1 MSIRKNAEQ
10 YNDINCEKQLRTE
23 LNSKVD
29 NLIKQANI
37 ANINAKI
44 EELKNTKIGLFG
56 KMLGKDKEVEL
67 RIKNLELGRKLM
79 QLEEFEQRDATPDEV
94 MAKIESYK
102 RENNGNQTEDLYA
115 IEAQIKKVFRVNDKE
130 VQRLADEQSSKGMLV
145 PQKEGKSIFKRNPRI
160 VLQQVNRSMEYE
172 IDRLEQERQ
181 NPYKHQIRHAERT
194 TDKVQKVYECIN
206 GLKHILLQDRMNA
219 REVSQ
224 LRKIKIYHN
233 TTSMRIQL
241 NKCIRNGGFLYE
253 ELFNRRTCN

>member
-1 MSIRKNAEQ
+1 MAISCRKLFHIGEDTYMSIIKNAEQ

-67 RIKNLELGRKLM
+67 RIKNLELSRKLM
-79 QLEEFEQRDATPDEV
+79 QLEEFEQKDATPDEI

-102 RENNGNQTEDLYA
+102 RENLYE
-115 IEAQIKKVFRVNDKE
+115 IETQIKKVFRVNDKE
-130 VQRLADEQSSKGMLV
+130 VQRLADENEKSSKGMLV
-145 PQKEGKSIFKRNPRI
+145 PQKEGKSIFKRNPKI
-160 VLQQVNRSMEYE
+160 ILQQVNRSMEYE

-181 NPYKHQIRHAERT
+181 NPYKQQTRHVERT

-206 GLKHILLQDRMNA
+206 ELKHILQQDRMNT

-224 LRKIKIYHN
+224 LREIKIYHN
-233 TTSMRIQL
+233 TTFIL
-241 NKCIRNGGFLYE
+241 EKEFEYHIH
-253 ELFNRRTCN
+253 

>member
-94 MAKIESYK
+94 LAKI
-102 RENNGNQTEDLYA
+102 
-115 IEAQIKKVFRVNDKE
+115 
-130 VQRLADEQSSKGMLV
+130 
-145 PQKEGKSIFKRNPRI
+145 
-160 VLQQVNRSMEYE
+160 
-172 IDRLEQERQ
+172 
-181 NPYKHQIRHAERT
+181 
-194 TDKVQKVYECIN
+194 
-206 GLKHILLQDRMNA
+206 
-219 REVSQ
+219 
-224 LRKIKIYHN
+224 
-233 TTSMRIQL
+233 
-241 NKCIRNGGFLYE
+241 
-253 ELFNRRTCN
+253 